1 MKTFQTALLVAST
14 LLGSLQTAGARPH
27 WHPRPPVYRP
37 PIYSPPIYSPPIYV
51 PSPTPRERKEV
62 QAQIRLRQLGYY
74 HGPIDGDIGPYTSRA
89 ISRFQYDRGLPV
101 TGWLDVRTLRAL
113 GVI

>member
-1 MKTFQTALLVAST
+1 MKPFLIPALAAGT
-14 LLGSLQTAGARPH
+14 LLAGMPVADARPH

-37 PIYSPPIYSPPIYV
+37 PVYAPPVYMPT
-51 PSPTPRERKEV
+51 PTPRERKEV

-74 HGPIDGDIGPYTSRA
+74 RGPIDGDIGPYTSRA
-89 ISRFQYDRGLPV
+89 ISRFQHDQRLPI
-101 TGWLDVRTLRAL
+101 TGWLDVRTLKAL

>member
-1 MKTFQTALLVAST
+1 MKPYLITFLASGT
-14 LLGSLQTAGARPH
+14 LLGSLQISEARPH
-27 WHPRPPVYRP
+27 WHPRLPEYRPPVYQP
-37 PIYSPPIYSPPIYV
+37 QA
-51 PSPTPRERKEV
+51 TPRERKEV

-74 HGPIDGDIGPYTSRA
+74 RGPIDGAIGPYTSRA
-89 ISRFQYDRGLPV
+89 ISLFQNDQRLPV